1 MATFK
6 LVKVCVLVYPT
17 PLESRCHKYIEML
30 YSRIIGS
37 KRTCTLHLKRG
48 HLIYR
53 MEHSEKLFVL
63 HSIMQE
69 WEDLDLVASTGR

>member
-17 PLESRCHKYIEML
+17 PLESRCHKYIE
-30 YSRIIGS
+30 IIGS

-69 WEDLDLVASTGR
+69 WEDVDLVASTGR